1 MPLWTKLGLNLE
13 QGALEGGKGD
23 ARTSTPAS
31 ARLVVTLVVPTPYPA
46 RLLSTSLLSDAIF
59 QRTNCC
65 HLKQWVLRDWHH
77 MDAALRQAKTPLG
90 PERRFTV
97 VAEEVTVVV
106 KGARLASQNASG
118 EGLGFLPL
126 PLSNLLAAANSQ
138 SFSAYRFK
146 MTRLA
151 DGREITFEVSRL
163 CVLV

>member
-1 MPLWTKLGLNLE
+1 
-13 QGALEGGKGD
+13 
-23 ARTSTPAS
+23 
-31 ARLVVTLVVPTPYPA
+31 
-46 RLLSTSLLSDAIF
+46 
-59 QRTNCC
+59 
-65 HLKQWVLRDWHH
+65 

-106 KGARLASQNASG
+106 KGARMASQNASG

-126 PLSNLLAAANSQ
+126 PLSNLLAAATSQ